1 MKRIAFYLSLV
12 LVVLVLASC
21 KKGQKNLFTPTS
33 SGRPYEVLVVVNK
46 PVWDRPAGRALFDVL
61 DTNVPGLPQAERS
74 FRISNVDPQ
83 HFDRVLKIFRNIIIV
98 DIQDIYTQPKLK
110 FSRDVYASPQMIMT
124 IQAPNE
130 DEFEEFVA
138 KNSKVIIDFFVK
150 AEMNRQITLL
160 KQKHSDVISTKVG
173 SIFDCDIWVPIELAN
188 YKEGKDFLWA
198 STNRATADMNFVMY
212 SYPYT
217 DKDTFTKDYFIH
229 KRDSVMKANIPGE
242 REGMYMATD
251 SMFVD
256 VEDIVVKG
264 EYAQEARGLW
274 EMEGDMMGGHSYPYT
289 DKDTFTKD
297 YFIHK
302 RDSVMKANIPGEREG
317 MYMATDSMFVDVE
330 DIVVKGEYAQEAR
343 GLWEMEGDMMGGPF
357 VSHARVDRANGRV
370 IVVEAF
376 IYSPD
381 KLKRNL
387 MRQMEASLYTLR
399 LPNES
404 LIDEIVISGNIP
416 EEKIDTTSRV
426 K

>member
-138 KNSKVIIDFFVK
+138 KNSKVIIDFFVNGRILING
-150 AEMNRQITLL
+150 ET
-160 KQKHSDVISTKVG
+160 
-173 SIFDCDIWVPIELAN
+173 

-274 EMEGDMMGGHSYPYT
+274 EMEGDMMGG
-289 DKDTFTKD
+289 
-297 YFIHK
+297 
-302 RDSVMKANIPGEREG
+302 
-317 MYMATDSMFVDVE
+317 
-330 DIVVKGEYAQEAR
+330 
-343 GLWEMEGDMMGGPF
+343 PF

-370 IVVEAF
+370 VVVEAF

>member
-1 MKRIAFYLSLV
+1 MEPT
-12 LVVLVLASC
+12 LAVGSRY
-21 KKGQKNLFTPTS
+21 F
-33 SGRPYEVLVVVNK
+33 VNK
-46 PVWDRPAGRALFDVL
+46 LAYKASSPKRGDLIVFRTNASDDAALHIRRVI
-61 DTNVPGLPQAERS
+61 GLPGE
-74 FRISNVDPQ
+74 
-83 HFDRVLKIFRNIIIV
+83 
-98 DIQDIYTQPKLK
+98 
-110 FSRDVYASPQMIMT
+110 T
-124 IQAPNE
+124 IQIVNGRILINGE
-130 DEFEEFVA
+130 
-138 KNSKVIIDFFVK
+138 
-150 AEMNRQITLL
+150 T
-160 KQKHSDVISTKVG
+160 
-173 SIFDCDIWVPIELAN
+173 

-274 EMEGDMMGGHSYPYT
+274 EMEGDMMGG
-289 DKDTFTKD
+289 
-297 YFIHK
+297 
-302 RDSVMKANIPGEREG
+302 
-317 MYMATDSMFVDVE
+317 
-330 DIVVKGEYAQEAR
+330 
-343 GLWEMEGDMMGGPF
+343 PF

-370 IVVEAF
+370 VVVEAF

>member
-173 SIFDCDIWVPIELAN
+173 SIFDCDIWVPVELAN

-229 KRDSVMKANIPGE
+229 KRDSVMKVNIPGE
-242 REGMYMATD
+242 REGMYMETAD
-251 SMFVD
+251 S
-256 VEDIVVKG
+256 
-264 EYAQEARGLW
+264 A
-274 EMEGDMMGGHSYPYT
+274 
-289 DKDTFTKD
+289 
-297 YFIHK
+297 
-302 RDSVMKANIPGEREG
+302 
-317 MYMATDSMFVDVE
+317 
-330 DIVVKGEYAQEAR
+330 
-343 GLWEMEGDMMGGPF
+343 F
-357 VSHARVDRANGRV
+357 VSSILSSTSMNFLNFFASTPHCFKYLISPSISFTLYVL
-370 IVVEAF
+370 F
-376 IYSPD
+376 ITV
-381 KLKRNL
+381 
-387 MRQMEASLYTLR
+387 LYNCFEMFCFNFSNFHVSFFLLTFVTL
-399 LPNES
+399 S
-404 LIDEIVISGNIP
+404 FTWFV
-416 EEKIDTTSRV
+416 
-426 K
+426 

>member
-61 DTNVPGLPQAERS
+61 DT
-74 FRISNVDPQ
+74 
-83 HFDRVLKIFRNIIIV
+83 
-98 DIQDIYTQPKLK
+98 
-110 FSRDVYASPQMIMT
+110 
-124 IQAPNE
+124 E

-173 SIFDCDIWVPIELAN
+173 SIFDCDIWVPVELAN

-274 EMEGDMMGGHSYPYT
+274 EMEGDMMGG
-289 DKDTFTKD
+289 
-297 YFIHK
+297 
-302 RDSVMKANIPGEREG
+302 
-317 MYMATDSMFVDVE
+317 
-330 DIVVKGEYAQEAR
+330 
-343 GLWEMEGDMMGGPF
+343 PF

-370 IVVEAF
+370 VVVEAF